1 MGETQPMS
9 ARSRPVTNLA
19 IEVKA
24 EKREVKLKMPHRSDQ
39 MKLERPNLVV
49 LPMETTDIVPIG
61 LRSVSNLK

>member
-1 MGETQPMS
+1 
-9 ARSRPVTNLA
+9 
-19 IEVKA
+19 
-24 EKREVKLKMPHRSDQ
+24 MPHRSDQ